1 MRGRSYQLPIY
12 IRKRMKSLKLQIVS
26 HEEEKKYRQKESV
39 KTDKDFFLQFQVD
52 REDVSSA
59 SGEIEG
65 WVSSEAIPIKGT
77 LKDVI
82 LFGDLRGELIERRIN
97 DPNRV
102 VAIPASVKNEIF
114 RP

>member
-1 MRGRSYQLPIY
+1 
-12 IRKRMKSLKLQIVS
+12 MKSLKLQIVS
-26 HEEEKKYRQKESV
+26 AEEEKKYRQKESV

-82 LFGDLRGELIERRIN
+82 LFGDLRGELVERRIN